1 MQSEGFI
8 YKISTGSTLN
18 IGNYMLRL
26 YLQRSFR
33 SEQLATVRTNQSVH
47 VSVYIPKIEHRK
59 FQTFQILIVSV
70 KIFFQFLSRRISQR
84 KVKSYSPV
92 VHLYHGLNNIGIT
105 KLADHHIRIALGVGI
120 VFVCCWLI
128 WSFGSHYFLRV

>member
-33 SEQLATVRTNQSVH
+33 SEQLATVRTDQSVH

-70 KIFFQFLSRRISQR
+70 KIFF
-84 KVKSYSPV
+84 
-92 VHLYHGLNNIGIT
+92 
-105 KLADHHIRIALGVGI
+105 
-120 VFVCCWLI
+120 
-128 WSFGSHYFLRV
+128 SFYQEESHKEK